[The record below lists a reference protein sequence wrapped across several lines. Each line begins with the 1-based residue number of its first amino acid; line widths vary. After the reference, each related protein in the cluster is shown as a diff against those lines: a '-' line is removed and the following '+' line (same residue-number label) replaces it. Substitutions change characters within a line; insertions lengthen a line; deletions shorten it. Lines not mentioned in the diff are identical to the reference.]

1 MTPRDAYIALN
12 MMDGMGPVRVRNLIA
27 AVGSAEAIFEADEA
41 ALLTAEGV
49 GREMAKRIMEQRG
62 TVDPG
67 GEEDK
72 ARRHHARIVSFVDED
87 YPKPLRNIYD
97 PPLALYVR
105 GTLEKRDRHSVAVVG
120 TRTPTHYGSS
130 VTDRLSYQLAKAGF
144 TVISGLARGVDTAAH
159 KAALKGDGRTIAVLG
174 SAIDKLYPAENAEL
188 ADRIAEHG
196 AVISEYTMGRPSD
209 RTTFPYRNRIVSGMS
224 MGLLVVEASKESGAM
239 ITADM
244 AAEQGKTIFAVPGRI
259 DQPSS
264 RGTHHLIK
272 EGARLVEDVDDILQ
286 EFDALLPTEQKRSAK
301 QNTKRP
307 DVPLSEPEQAIVKA
321 LWKGNLDVDE
331 LTREAALPS
340 AKVSA
345 MLMGLEMKR
354 VVRILPGRIVELV
367 KELRDSRFET

>member
-62 TVDPG
+62 TVDPA

-286 EFDALLPTEQKRSAK
+286 EFDALLPTEQKKTAK

>member
-62 TVDPG
+62 TVDPA

-286 EFDALLPTEQKRSAK
+286 EFDALLPTEQKKSAK